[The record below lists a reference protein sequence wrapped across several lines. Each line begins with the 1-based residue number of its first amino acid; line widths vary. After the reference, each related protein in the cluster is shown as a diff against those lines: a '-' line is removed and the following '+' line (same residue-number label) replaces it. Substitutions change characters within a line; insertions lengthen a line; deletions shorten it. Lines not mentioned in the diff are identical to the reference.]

1 VRGRWV
7 GLLAAAGVYFITA
20 SARADEAIEDG
31 YGDGPSTASVRYPW
45 LVLGEATFLGAQSAY
60 YWGVLPKDDKIHFNW
75 STWEHNVTSV
85 HSLVLDEDRFNV
97 GAIGHAIDGTVYYQ
111 IARGYGLGPLGSF
124 LTSVGAELIWQY
136 VSEWDT
142 KPATNDVIGTPLAG
156 WVIGEASYRVGQFF
170 AEGEPGVI
178 NCVGAAVFAP
188 VATFN
193 DRTVC
198 GGRRAE
204 AAVDNAG
211 PRRSAWHHF
220 ELGVGAGET
229 VFVGA
234 GTRTETSLY
243 GEGRIVTNT
252 AYGRPGTNV
261 VTARPGQWT
270 GLASRW
276 LVADERA
283 RGGFFHADSLLVGRY
298 ARRYSETD
306 PGVEP
311 NGWGALVGLGSTFDY
326 DTRDLPTMD
335 DRTASI
341 GVVGPVGELRA
352 RRGIVALRARV
363 AATYGLAQV
372 TSLAYP
378 AAMPVLATQSV
389 RGVLAEHGYYYAQAV
404 LPSATVEAD
413 AGALRLVLDGRGAS
427 YWSIDHDDPNQSQLR
442 NGFALWDGR
451 LNLAAAAAVRP
462 FHGPVSVGVAAA
474 SADREG
480 HAAGYAATVRER
492 RLTGD
497 VDMTF

>member
-1 VRGRWV
+1 
-7 GLLAAAGVYFITA
+7 VYFITA

-31 YGDGPSTASVRYPW
+31 YGGGASTASVPYPW
-45 LVLGEATFLGAQSAY
+45 LVLGELTFLSIQSAW
-60 YWGVLPKDDKIHFNW
+60 YWGVMPHDEKEMHFNW
-75 STWEHNVTSV
+75 SSWQQKLTSV
-85 HSLVLDEDRFNV
+85 HSLVLDEDRFNT
-97 GAIGHAIDGTVYYQ
+97 GAIGHPIDGTVYYQ

-124 LTSVGAELIWQY
+124 LTSVGAELVWQY

-156 WVIGEASYRVGQFF
+156 WVIGEATYRVGRFF
-170 AEGEPGVI
+170 AAGEPGVV
-178 NCVGAAVFAP
+178 NCVGAAVFSP

-204 AAVDNAG
+204 SAVDTAG
-211 PRRSAWHHF
+211 VGRSAWHHF
-220 ELGVGAGET
+220 ELGVGAGQT

-234 GTRTETSLY
+234 GTRTETSFY
-243 GEGRIVTNT
+243 GEGRIVANA
-252 AYGRPGTNV
+252 AYGRPGTSV

-276 LVADERA
+276 LVADQRM

-298 ARRYSETD
+298 TRRYSETD

-311 NGWGALVGLGSTFDY
+311 DGWGALVGLGSSFDY
-326 DTRDLPTMD
+326 DTRDLPTID

-341 GVVGPVGELRA
+341 GVAGPVGELRA
-352 RRGIVALRARV
+352 RRGIMALRARV

-372 TSLAYP
+372 TSLVYL
-378 AAMPVLATQSV
+378 AAVPVFATQSV

-404 LPSATVEAD
+404 IPSATVEVE

-427 YWSIDHDDPNQSQLR
+427 YWSIDHDDPHQSQMR
-442 NGFALWDGR
+442 NEFALWDGR
-451 LNLAAAAAVRP
+451 LNLAATAAVRP
-462 FHGPVSVGVAAA
+462 FHGPVSVGVAAT
-474 SADREG
+474 SADRES
-480 HAAGYAATVRER
+480 HAAGYATTVRER